1 MIFRDKLDKK
11 SQKDDLD
18 LLISRV
24 DDTIATKNDIN
35 NLSSRFMNYTR
46 TQDFNKEIDRISS
59 FIESVPLDYNSKIES
74 AQINEQ
80 LVDRVKL
87 EIKTDNDEMVK
98 ETLSKLAQLKLG
110 IDSNSSKLKT
120 HKQQLRDS
128 KSSIMQINQ
137 ILE

>member
-1 MIFRDKLDKK
+1 VIFRDKLDKK